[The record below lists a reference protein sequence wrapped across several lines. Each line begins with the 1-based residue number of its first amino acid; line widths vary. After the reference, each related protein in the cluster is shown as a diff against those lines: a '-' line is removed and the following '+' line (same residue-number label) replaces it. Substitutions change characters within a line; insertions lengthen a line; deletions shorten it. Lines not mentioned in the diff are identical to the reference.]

1 MVRWIVTNIPSTLF
15 LVILVACICA
25 ATIAGLTFVRRRF
38 PGLAEGKHNDVTN
51 VGMSVVGPVYGFFI
65 GFIVAFLLSQLATED
80 EWARTEGTAAISM
93 TRELNVFA
101 RADGDRIRQ
110 SLMEYEQAA
119 LAEWPQA
126 ANGRPTPEA
135 ETALAGLYSAVQ
147 NVKPGDDRQRV
158 VLMSA
163 LRALKELSDA
173 RTERLLSADAGF
185 SPPLALWA
193 VIFLSS
199 GLVLAFAVAFGA
211 KQQRWHYAVVTAVSV
226 LVAANLFLVIELA
239 YPYLGVFAPTPEPL
253 HAVIKMVQGQL
264 PQPS

>member
-1 MVRWIVTNIPSTLF
+1 VVRWIVTNIPSTLF

-119 LAEWPQA
+119 LA
-126 ANGRPTPEA
+126 GGRKRPTAVRRRRWRPPWPA
-135 ETALAGLYSAVQ
+135 CTARS
-147 NVKPGDDRQRV
+147 R
-158 VLMSA
+158 MSSQA
-163 LRALKELSDA
+163 TTGNGWS
-173 RTERLLSADAGF
+173 
-185 SPPLALWA
+185 
-193 VIFLSS
+193 
-199 GLVLAFAVAFGA
+199 
-211 KQQRWHYAVVTAVSV
+211 
-226 LVAANLFLVIELA
+226 
-239 YPYLGVFAPTPEPL
+239 
-253 HAVIKMVQGQL
+253 
-264 PQPS
+264 